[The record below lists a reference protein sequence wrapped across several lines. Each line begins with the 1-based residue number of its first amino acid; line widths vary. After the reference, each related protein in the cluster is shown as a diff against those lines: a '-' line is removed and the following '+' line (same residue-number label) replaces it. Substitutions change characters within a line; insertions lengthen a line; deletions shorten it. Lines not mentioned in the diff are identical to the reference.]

1 MFVNRRSKDIDISMA
16 RFANVAFS
24 DGSLLH
30 GFNKRIEKKQ
40 PIVAPNDI
48 KRYFVIPEESGELCL
63 MSCILV
69 KIEIFF
75 FLN

>member
-1 MFVNRRSKDIDISMA
+1 MMGASKRIMEMFVNRRSKDINFSMA

-30 GFNKRIEKKQ
+30 GFDQRMKKQQ

-48 KRYFVIPEESGELCL
+48 KRYFVSISKPS
-63 MSCILV
+63 
-69 KIEIFF
+69 
-75 FLN
+75 